1 MLLNDLNYKNSVVRY
16 LENLLKRTNLNPKL
30 FTEETIKEECQKDK
44 SINNEND
51 ENINEYLI
59 DNNQTISDFNDN
71 NNNNIKQNIQISQ
84 SKYSSYIKEKR

>member
-1 MLLNDLNYKNSVVRY
+1 M
-16 LENLLKRTNLNPKL
+16 
-30 FTEETIKEECQKDK
+30 
-44 SINNEND
+44 NNEND

-84 SKYSSYIKEKR
+84 SKHSSYIKEKI